1 MKGGRV
7 GSMSKEKP
15 PRIKIDANTEHVKS
29 RESDVTNSGIAKTEK
44 TGQMGGY
51 LGVVVKSNCYT
62 ISV

>member
-1 MKGGRV
+1 
-7 GSMSKEKP
+7 MSKGNSL
-15 PRIKIDANTEHVKS
+15 RIKIDADTELVKT
-29 RESDVTNSGIAKTEK
+29 RESDVTNSGIEKTER